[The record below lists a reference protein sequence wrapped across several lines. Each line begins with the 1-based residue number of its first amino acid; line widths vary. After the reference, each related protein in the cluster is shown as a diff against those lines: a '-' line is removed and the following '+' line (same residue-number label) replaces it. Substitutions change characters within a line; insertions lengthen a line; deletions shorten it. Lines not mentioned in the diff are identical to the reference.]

1 MSKPE
6 NVLIIDPA
14 QELKFKGKF
23 CDEKAFV
30 KKESLVQ
37 KNPQKA
43 VKNVQLM
50 HYLHRHD
57 LNNAFHMAT
66 SIISGEKC
74 SLKVLEK
81 IVLII
86 SSQSV

>member
-1 MSKPE
+1 
-6 NVLIIDPA
+6 
-14 QELKFKGKF
+14 
-23 CDEKAFV
+23 
-30 KKESLVQ
+30 VQ

-57 LNNAFHMAT
+57 LNNVFHMAT
-66 SIISGEKC
+66 SIISGEKG
-74 SLKVLEK
+74 SFNVLEK